1 MRSLITDTV
10 MKKRNKNKG
19 GKNFL
24 AFNSTQEEVEFLHK
38 ALKKNLPPPKKIFK
52 KKRSKK
58 HHHQK
63 KFGDF
68 QTLHTCQVNTLL
80 FQPSGYQGDGEA
92 GR

>member
-1 MRSLITDTV
+1 MRSQITDTV
-10 MKKRNKNKG
+10 MKKINTKIKLE
-19 GKNFL
+19 KSNFL
-24 AFNSTQEEVEFLHK
+24 EEVEFLHK
-38 ALKKNLPPPKKIFK
+38 TLKNLWRLRRKKKIFK
-52 KKRSKK
+52 KKEV
-58 HHHQK
+58 K